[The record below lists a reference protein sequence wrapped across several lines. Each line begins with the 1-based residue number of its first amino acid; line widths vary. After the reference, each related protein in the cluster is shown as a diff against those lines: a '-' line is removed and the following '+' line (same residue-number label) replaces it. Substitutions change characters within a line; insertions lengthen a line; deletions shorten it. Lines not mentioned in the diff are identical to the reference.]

1 MSDTGF
7 ETTAAETTTAAEVAA
22 AAPETI
28 GSRWLSGPDRAARA
42 IAEVG
47 PERFVAADH
56 RPGTIRHIVLFRFR
70 PTALVAE
77 VDGVIA
83 SFLALGQECV
93 RDGVPYIV
101 SIENGP
107 QLSTEGAG
115 EGFDRA
121 FLLTFASEG
130 DLNYYIGRPAVDGP
144 GLFDPAH
151 DAFKGLVGPLLD
163 TAGVVAF
170 DFRPEPFDSGALAG

>member
-1 MSDTGF
+1 MTKTSTEAVDA
-7 ETTAAETTTAAEVAA
+7 TAT
-22 AAPETI
+22 TI
-28 GSRWLSGPDRAARA
+28 GSLWQS
-42 IAEVG
+42 G
-47 PERFVAADH
+47 PERAQAALTEVGEEGFVARSY

-70 PTALVAE
+70 PTALLTE
-77 VDGVIA
+77 VEAVTA
-83 SFLALGQECV
+83 RFLALADECV
-93 RDGVPYIV
+93 RDGRPYIV
-101 SIENGP
+101 SIESGP

-151 DAFKGLVGPLLD
+151 DAFKAFVGPVLD

-170 DFRPEPFDSGALAG
+170 DFRAEPRDSGVTAD

>member
-1 MSDTGF
+1 M
-7 ETTAAETTTAAEVAA
+7 
-22 AAPETI
+22 
-28 GSRWLSGPDRAARA
+28 
-42 IAEVG
+42 
-47 PERFVAADH
+47 
-56 RPGTIRHIVLFRFR
+56 VLFRFR

-83 SFLALGQECV
+83 SFLALGEECL
-93 RDGVPYIV
+93 RDGRPYIV

-170 DFRPEPFDSGALAG
+170 DFRPEPFDAGALAG